1 MWQRWWLQWRDW
13 WLEANLWMQL
23 IAGVLALVVLVLV
36 GLSFY
41 WSRPPEPFDVLEKA
55 RAETGQ
61 TDPVVG
67 AATTAALIGVV
78 ETLLDKPGGYL
89 RNDRLPPG
97 LLLDNM
103 PNWEFGVLVQVRDL
117 AKSLRNDFSRSQTQS
132 LEDKDLAF
140 AEPQFNVDASSWLI
154 PRPEKEY
161 RKGVDALKRY
171 LARLSDPSQQ
181 QAQFYA
187 RADNL
192 EDWLGVVEKRLGSL
206 SQRLSASVGRPR
218 LNTDLAGD
226 SAAQQSTVAPQQ
238 VNVQTPWLEIDDVFF
253 EARGSCWA
261 LLEFLKAVDR
271 DFGSVL
277 EKKNARV
284 SLRQIIRELE
294 PTQDPIWSPMIL
306 NGTGFG
312 LTANHSLVMAS
323 YISRA
328 NAAVIDLRDLL
339 DRG

>member
-13 WLEANLWMQL
+13 WLEANLWMQG
-23 IAGVLALVVLVLV
+23 IAGVLALVILLMV
-36 GLSFY
+36 GLAFY
-41 WSRPPEPFDVLEKA
+41 WSRPPEAFDVLEKA

-61 TDPVVG
+61 NDPVVG
-67 AATTAALIGVV
+67 AATTAALVGVV

-103 PNWEFGVLVQVRDL
+103 PNWEFGALVQVRDL

-171 LARLSDPSQQ
+171 LARLSDPGQQ

-226 SAAQQSTVAPQQ
+226 SAARQSTVAPRQ

-261 LLEFLKAVDR
+261 LLHFLKAVDR

-328 NAAVIDLRDLL
+328 NAAVIDLRNLL

>member
-13 WLEANLWMQL
+13 WLEANLWMQG
-23 IAGVLALVVLVLV
+23 IAGVLALVVLALV

-41 WSRPPEPFDVLEKA
+41 WSRPPEAFDVLDKA

-61 TDPVVG
+61 QEPVVG
-67 AATTAALIGVV
+67 TATTAALIGVV

-103 PNWEFGVLVQVRDL
+103 PNWEFGALVQVRDL

-171 LARLSDPSQQ
+171 LARLSDPGQQ

-226 SAAQQSTVAPQQ
+226 SAAEQSTVAPKQ

-261 LLEFLKAVDR
+261 LLHFLQAVDR

-328 NAAVIDLRDLL
+328 NAAVIDLRNLL